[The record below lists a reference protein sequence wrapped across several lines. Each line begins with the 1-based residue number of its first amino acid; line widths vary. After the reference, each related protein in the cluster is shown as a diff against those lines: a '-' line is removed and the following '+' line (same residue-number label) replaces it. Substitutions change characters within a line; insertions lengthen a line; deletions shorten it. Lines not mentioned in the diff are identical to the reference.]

1 MAPNLSTEQARIV
14 GRSVVGTMTRWA
26 FGAVDVS
33 RVDDPGFELVLPQ
46 DLDTTAALAARAWL
60 APHYV
65 TPEKA
70 LRVGSSAIV
79 VRTPSA
85 VVVVDPWLAFDD
97 PARLAPRLAAL
108 RSAGV
113 DPDEVDLVVNTH
125 VDGIGANV
133 QADGS
138 PTFPNARYLL
148 PAAELEDLRAGT
160 NGDERGRPLLRLA
173 DEGRLEA
180 VTGGEQVLPG
190 VHLEDAPGHNRG
202 HVVVWI
208 SSGGEEAVITGHLF
222 LHPAQIA
229 APETANGDLDPVVL
243 AVTRRALLARCAA
256 QRALL
261 IGPLFAAPGGGRVE
275 RDGDSWRL
283 VPA

>member
-1 MAPNLSTEQARIV
+1 MS
-14 GRSVVGTMTRWA
+14 SWA
-26 FGAVDVS
+26 WGAVEVT

-46 DLDTTAALAARAWL
+46 DLDTTAALSARSWL
-60 APHYV
+60 SPDYV
-65 TPEKA
+65 TPERA
-70 LRVGSSAIV
+70 LRVGSSATV

-108 RSAGV
+108 RAAGI
-113 DPDEVDLVVNTH
+113 DPDEVDLVVNSH

-138 PTFPNARYLL
+138 PTFPNARYVL

-160 NGDERGRPLLRLA
+160 HIDERGLA
-173 DEGRLEA
+173 FLALDDQGRIET
-180 VTGGEQVLPG
+180 VTGGEHLLPG

-202 HVVVWI
+202 NVVVWI
-208 SSGGEEAVITGHLF
+208 TSGGEQAVIVGHLF

-229 APETANGDLDPVVL
+229 APEVANGDLDPEAL
-243 AVTRRALLARCAA
+243 TRTRRALLARCAKE
-256 QRALL
+256 RALL

-275 RDGDSWRL
+275 ADGDSWRL